1 MASRNEVVFSSIKRK
16 ANGKFDLALRIE
28 NVKKHFDV
36 NIIDQ
41 DGVFGIDMPDEL
53 GLLLREFPKS
63 QKNIVKSVQAA
74 FQDVF
79 PNRHLEAA

>member
-1 MASRNEVVFSSIKRK
+1 MASRNEVEFLSIKRK

-63 QKNIVKSVQAA
+63 QKIIVKSVQVA
-74 FQDVF
+74 FQDIF
-79 PNRHLEAA
+79 STRHLQAA